1 MTAPLDRSPVR
12 VRHDTRIRLL
22 EVAAVTDITPR
33 MRRITLAG
41 EQLAGFTSPGHADH
55 IKIFFPEPG
64 QPPVLPIVGPDGVQ
78 FPADRPRPAMRDY
91 TPRHHDPVAQTLDID
106 FVLHGDGPA
115 SSWAAQAE
123 IGQQVVIGGPRGS
136 LLVPTSYDWYLLIG
150 DETGLPAIAR
160 RLAELPAGARAI
172 ALVEIADEGER
183 QPLPTPAELD
193 LRWITR
199 DGAEAGDPELLLTA
213 LAGLAMPPGDAHSF
227 IAAEGGVV
235 KLLRAH
241 LVEDRGFPLE
251 WIRAGG
257 YWLRGVADAHEPH

>member
-1 MTAPLDRSPVR
+1 MTIPLDRTAVR

-22 EVAAVTDITPR
+22 EVTAVTDITPR
-33 MRRITLAG
+33 MRRITLGG
-41 EQLAGFTSPGHADH
+41 EQLAGFASPGHADH
-55 IKIFFPEPG
+55 IKMFFPEPG
-64 QPPVLPIVGPDGVQ
+64 QPPVLPIAGPDGVQ
-78 FPADRPRPAMRDY
+78 FPADQPRPAMRDY
-91 TPRHHDPVAQTLDID
+91 TPRNYDPLAQTLDID

-123 IGQQVVIGGPRGS
+123 IGQQIVIGGPRGS
-136 LLVPTSYDWYLLIG
+136 LLVPTLFDWYLLIG

-160 RLAELPAGARAI
+160 RLAELPEGATAI
-172 ALVEIADEGER
+172 ALVEIADDAER
-183 QPLPTPAELD
+183 QPLPTLAALD

-199 DGAEAGDPELLLTA
+199 DGAPAGDPERLLGALSA
-213 LAGLAMPPGDAHSF
+213 LALPTGDAHSF

-241 LVEDRGFPLE
+241 LVEDRGFKLE

-257 YWLRGVADAHEPH
+257 YWLRGVADAHVPS